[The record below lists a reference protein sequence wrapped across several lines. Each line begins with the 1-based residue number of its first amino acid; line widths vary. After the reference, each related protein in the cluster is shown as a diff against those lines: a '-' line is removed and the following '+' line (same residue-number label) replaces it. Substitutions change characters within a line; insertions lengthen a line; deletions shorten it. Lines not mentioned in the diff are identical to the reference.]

1 MSLYKTFFFFNK
13 DINYYEALFY
23 ASIFLGCECIS
34 TVHEVQAG
42 IPEHVLA
49 AEPPWPECL
58 LFPENY
64 ILIHLF

>member
-1 MSLYKTFFFFNK
+1 MCIYIYIYIYTHTHTSLYKTFFFFNK

-23 ASIFLGCECIS
+23 ASRFLGCECIS

-49 AEPPWPECL
+49 TEPP
-58 LFPENY
+58 
-64 ILIHLF
+64 